1 MLPKITNVFRMTRDP
16 EIRYS
21 PDQTAIASIGL
32 VCSEKY
38 GDREITLFVDAV
50 AFAKTAEMIAKIKK
64 GQRVFIFGKLKT
76 DTWQDKATGKNRSK
90 QSIVIESF
98 EFIEPKQQSQQQQSN
113 QGYQQG
119 NGGYQKGNGYQN
131 NQQSSGYNNVGFH
144 NQGNQGFNEQ
154 PEDD

>member
-50 AFAKTAEMIAKIKK
+50 AFSKTAEMIAKIKK

-76 DTWQDKATGKNRSK
+76 DTWQDKSTGQNRSR
-90 QSIVIESF
+90 QSIIIDSF
-98 EFIEPKQQSQQQQSN
+98 EFIEPKKNDQE
-113 QGYQQG
+113 
-119 NGGYQKGNGYQN
+119 YQN
-131 NQQSSGYNNVGFH
+131 NSGQYNGYR
-144 NQGNQGFNEQ
+144 
-154 PEDD
+154 PK

>member
-50 AFAKTAEMIAKIKK
+50 AFSKTAEMIAKIKK

-76 DTWQDKATGKNRSK
+76 DTWQDKRS
-90 QSIVIESF
+90 E
-98 EFIEPKQQSQQQQSN
+98 ERL
-113 QGYQQG
+113 
-119 NGGYQKGNGYQN
+119 
-131 NQQSSGYNNVGFH
+131 
-144 NQGNQGFNEQ
+144 
-154 PEDD
+154 

>member
-1 MLPKITNVFRMTRDP
+1 MLPKITHIFRMARDP

-38 GDREITLFVDAV
+38 GDRETTLFIDAV
-50 AFAKTAEMIAKIKK
+50 AFKKTAEMIATVKK

-90 QSIVIESF
+90 QSIIIDSF
-98 EFIEPKQQSQQQQSN
+98 EFIEPKEYQNNSGQYN
-113 QGYQQG
+113 GYRPKGQQG
-119 NGGYQKGNGYQN
+119 NIQ
-131 NQQSSGYNNVGFH
+131 F
-144 NQGNQGFNEQ
+144 
-154 PEDD
+154 